1 MTEYTPFKNISI
13 TVFFNLFSLTQWQS
27 YRNKISVCLS
37 ICLSKYL
44 YLYIYVYI
52 SLSIFIYICIY
63 TYIYIYMYIYKCIY
77 ICIYIYMCVCVFVC
91 VCVCIYISGQKWSTT
106 HRVLKSHRS
115 KMGVYTSCPQV
126 HELPQSH
133 CGDN

>member
-1 MTEYTPFKNISI
+1 M
-13 TVFFNLFSLTQWQS
+13 
-27 YRNKISVCLS
+27 
-37 ICLSKYL
+37 
-44 YLYIYVYI
+44 
-52 SLSIFIYICIY
+52 
-63 TYIYIYMYIYKCIY
+63 Y
-77 ICIYIYMCVCVFVC
+77 ICIYIYIYYIYIYIYICVCIYLYNVY
-91 VCVCIYISGQKWSTT
+91 IYISGQKWSTT